1 MDPEETYAWL
11 VGPPRRRPSDHFD
24 VHALASIFTVG
35 LLETERGQAASLN
48 EALGLSFDEAV
59 AAIVAHFPH
68 ALMEIGPALRDEP
81 VERSEIEACLLD
93 LLWRSAGGDSE
104 LRGRLAKILA
114 RRSQRPNRFWQ
125 DLGLRNR
132 GELSTLMS
140 RHFPR
145 LAPGNLRDIRWKKY
159 LYQRICREPD
169 YALCN
174 RLSCLQCEDFFDCF
188 GEDAGRDPSLRIGR
202 IAA

>member
-11 VGPPRRRPSDHFD
+11 VGPPRRRPSDHFN
-24 VHALASIFTVG
+24 VHALASIFTLG
-35 LLETERGQAASLN
+35 LLETEWGQTASLN
-48 EALGLSFDEAV
+48 QALGLSFDETV
-59 AAIVAHFPH
+59 GSVVAHFPH
-68 ALMEIGPALRDEP
+68 ALMEIGPVLRDEP
-81 VERSEIEACLLD
+81 VERSETEACLLD
-93 LLWRSAGGDSE
+93 LLGRSAGGESE
-104 LRGRLAKILA
+104 LGGRLAKILA
-114 RRSQRPNRFWQ
+114 RRSQRPNRLWQ

-140 RHFPR
+140 RHFPK
-145 LAPGNLRDIRWKKY
+145 LARGNSRDVRWKKY
-159 LYQRICREPD
+159 LHQCICREPD

-188 GEDAGRDPSLRIGR
+188 GEDAGENLPPRGR